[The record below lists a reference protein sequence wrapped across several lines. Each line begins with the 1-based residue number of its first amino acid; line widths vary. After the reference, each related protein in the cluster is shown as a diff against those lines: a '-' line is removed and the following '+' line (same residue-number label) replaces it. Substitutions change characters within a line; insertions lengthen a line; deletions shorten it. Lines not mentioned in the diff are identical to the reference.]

1 MPKIGSAG
9 IGSAG
14 SAIEDPL
21 TPAEPGTYPESRA
34 VWTVTVVLW
43 PGVKPVTVTKPDPLI
58 LADPTVVAIIQV

>member
-21 TPAEPGTYPESRA
+21 TPAEPGTYPEPRA